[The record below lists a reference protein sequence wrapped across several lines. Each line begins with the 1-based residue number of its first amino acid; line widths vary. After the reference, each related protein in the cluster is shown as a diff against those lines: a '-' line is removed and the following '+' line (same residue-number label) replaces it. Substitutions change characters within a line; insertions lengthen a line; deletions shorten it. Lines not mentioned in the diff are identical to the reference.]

1 MKKYNFAIII
11 IMTKKLSNIT
21 SNLLVIYS
29 NISVND
35 LYINNEHALMM
46 SLKNFYDKSLNYD

>member
-21 SNLLVIYS
+21 STLFVIYS

>member
-29 NISVND
+29 TISVND